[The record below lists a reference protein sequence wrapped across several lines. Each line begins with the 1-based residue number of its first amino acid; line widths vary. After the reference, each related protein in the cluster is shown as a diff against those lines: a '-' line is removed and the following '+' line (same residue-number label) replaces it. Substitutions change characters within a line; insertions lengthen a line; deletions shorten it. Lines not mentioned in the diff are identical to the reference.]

1 MYKDPNII
9 NSATGL
15 SPQTGRWFRGAT
27 PTGEVIKLSQQL
39 EMAKFKSFWKESETA
54 EAREVR
60 QVGLSWECLENTNGN
75 ISWDDCHEENGDWKM
90 RR

>member
-9 NSATGL
+9 NSAIGL
-15 SPQTGRWFRGAT
+15 SPQTGRGRFRGAT

-54 EAREVR
+54 EAKSEK
-60 QVGLSWECLENTNGN
+60 L
-75 ISWDDCHEENGDWKM
+75 DCHGNVMRIRMVPSGYVKIAIENGHL
-90 RR
+90 